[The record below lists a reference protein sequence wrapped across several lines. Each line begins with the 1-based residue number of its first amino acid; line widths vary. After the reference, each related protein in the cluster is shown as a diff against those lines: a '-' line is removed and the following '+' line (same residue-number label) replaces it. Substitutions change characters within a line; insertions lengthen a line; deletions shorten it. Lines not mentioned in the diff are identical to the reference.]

1 MSLAGLSGMLS
12 EKNIS
17 SPTGKAKWT
26 PAMLDKLIF
35 NRKYVAVVGMEQY
48 FAAQFEKDR
57 RSVTDQDTGKRKA
70 ARYDSRNVLSGLLIC
85 AECGRSYRRVQRAS
99 GEIVWRC
106 ANRVEHGSRSGKLA
120 PKFKSVQAMV
130 LI

>member
-1 MSLAGLSGMLS
+1 
-12 EKNIS
+12 
-17 SPTGKAKWT
+17 
-26 PAMLDKLIF
+26 MLDKLLF
-35 NRKYVAVVGMEQY
+35 NRKYAAIVGMDQY

-106 ANRVEHGSRSGKLA
+106 ANRVEYGHRICENSPTVTEADLMRYLSDLLGMA
-120 PKFKSVQAMV
+120 